1 MSFSSL
7 LAEIT
12 KDKKLEDKLK
22 KEEKKFIGLHSLNKK
37 NAKSRTQPV
46 RKSDNVT
53 KWKTSGPTRNV
64 GLKSES
70 LHRDYRPDP
79 AVERLKA
86 ARRKERE
93 RLQAIKDAKFGKKV
107 TRRSATSGSRPSV
120 QGRLKNHVSA
130 RSRATS
136 SGKATRPKRS
146 TSRHNRAIE
155 AIKPLKV
162 TAVGPKMSFKEL
174 MKKADEMKEMPHP
187 TVQHVKRDIGMHK
200 EAHVAHRRPQ
210 NVKEIRRAR
219 PRLQLHSSFSGRPSK
234 ELLEKLSRRKAKQ
247 KAREKVKRAIRTSR
261 PVQSFQ
267 TRKEEKHTDKY
278 GIDAT
283 DSDDDDGSY
292 DEDVSSR
299 HRRLDDDLDD
309 FIVDDEDDD
318 RATKENRHRA
328 AIKRDG
334 YDRDEIWSIFNRGRK
349 RRRDYGYDSYEDMD
363 EDDDDMEAT
372 GAEVLDE
379 EERTL
384 RQAKLDDRKEA
395 AILERHR
402 QEKQKKKKRQ
412 MSH

>member
-22 KEEKKFIGLHSLNKK
+22 KEEKKFVGSHSLNKK
-37 NAKSRTQPV
+37 KAKSRTQPV
-46 RKSDNVT
+46 RKSNNAT
-53 KWKTSGPTRNV
+53 KWKSNV

-93 RLQAIKDAKFGKKV
+93 RLQAIKDAKYGKKV
-107 TRRSATSGSRPSV
+107 TRRSATSRSRPSV
-120 QGRLKNHVSA
+120 QGRLNNHVST

-136 SGKATRPKRS
+136 SGKTTRTKRS
-146 TSRHNRAIE
+146 TSRHNRAVE

-174 MKKADEMKEMPHP
+174 MKRADEMKEMPHA
-187 TVQHVKRDIGMHK
+187 TVQHVKRDIGVRK
-200 EAHVAHRRPQ
+200 EAPIAHRRPQ
-210 NVKEIRRAR
+210 NVSEIPRAQ
-219 PRLQLHSSFSGRPSK
+219 PQLQLHSSFSGRPSK

-247 KAREKVKRAIRTSR
+247 KAREKVKRATRTSR

-267 TRKEEKHTDKY
+267 TRKEEKHKDKY

-283 DSDDDDGSY
+283 DSDDDEDSY

-318 RATKENRHRA
+318 RAAKEYRHRA

-349 RRRDYGYDSYEDMD
+349 RRRDYGYDTYEDLD

-402 QEKQKKKKRQ
+402 LEKQKRKRGR
-412 MSH
+412 